1 MTSFSTDWLSL
12 REGADHR
19 SRNHVLQKQVLRYLE
34 EISGLKNDP
43 IHIVDLGSGTGSNLR
58 ALAPLIRHNQ
68 NWTLIDYDPLLLQA
82 AREKLC
88 MWADSITHKAQNKDF
103 DNDATRPV
111 TLVKKN
117 YEITVYFLQKD
128 LASDLQPKLFESA
141 DLVTAAAFF
150 DLVALDWL
158 EQFCKALKTSLYT
171 VLTYNGKETWLPPD
185 PKDTEILKA
194 FHHHQGSNKG
204 FGNALGPLA
213 FGTMEQLL
221 QKEGFYVET
230 GSSPWLLGPSDA
242 ALIQELAVGT
252 ANAVAETQLVT
263 YEIARHWGEQRAQSL
278 QCEIGHDDLFAIY
291 QKNSI

>member
-19 SRNHVLQKQVLRYLE
+19 SRNPVLQKQVLRYLE
-34 EISGLKNDP
+34 KIGGLKSDP

-58 ALAPLIRHNQ
+58 ALAPLIQHNQ
-68 NWTLIDYDPLLLQA
+68 KWTLIDYDPLLLQA
-82 AREKLC
+82 AREKIC
-88 MWADSITHKAQNKDF
+88 MWADSITSKAQNKDI

-111 TLVKKN
+111 TLVKKD
-117 YEITVYFLQKD
+117 YEITVHFLQKD

-171 VLTYNGKETWLPPD
+171 VLTYNGKETWIPSD

-194 FHHHQGSNKG
+194 FHQHQGSNKG

-252 ANAVAETQLVT
+252 ANAVAETQLVA
-263 YEIARHWGEQRAQSL
+263 YEIAKHWGEQRAQSQ
-278 QCEIGHDDLFAIY
+278 QCVIGHDDLFAIY
-291 QKNSI
+291 KKNSI